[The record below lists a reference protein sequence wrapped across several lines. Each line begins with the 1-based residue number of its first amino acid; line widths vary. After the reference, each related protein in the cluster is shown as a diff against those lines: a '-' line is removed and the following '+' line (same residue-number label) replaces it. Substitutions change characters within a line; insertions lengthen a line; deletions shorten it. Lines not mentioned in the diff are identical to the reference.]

1 MKFLRMAALG
11 LAALIFAV
19 VIGELAD
26 GSLFELP
33 IVSTHKPTEEE
44 HWEFWASVSPWHLPD
59 GVEIDVTQIEFWI
72 YAEDEEK
79 SREAGE
85 PVVGKLEFSAFV
97 QHSESV
103 ANGVPMGE
111 IVFRRPTKNFFLM
124 VNEAS
129 LPEGIEIDCAGL
141 QYIEWN
147 LKSVGYTLSEAS
159 G

>member
-1 MKFLRMAALG
+1 MYFVRNLSSRCPASFLFIITLVSCEPGAT
-11 LAALIFAV
+11 
-19 VIGELAD
+19 
-26 GSLFELP
+26 GSKDSQSKRP
-33 IVSTHKPTEEE
+33 AK
-44 HWEFWASVSPWHLPD
+44 
-59 GVEIDVTQIEFWI
+59 
-72 YAEDEEK
+72 EK

-103 ANGVPMGE
+103 ANGVPMGQ

-129 LPEGIEIDCAGL
+129 LPEGIEINCDGL
-141 QYIEWN
+141 QYIVWE
-147 LKSVGYTLSEAS
+147 LRSVGYTLSETS